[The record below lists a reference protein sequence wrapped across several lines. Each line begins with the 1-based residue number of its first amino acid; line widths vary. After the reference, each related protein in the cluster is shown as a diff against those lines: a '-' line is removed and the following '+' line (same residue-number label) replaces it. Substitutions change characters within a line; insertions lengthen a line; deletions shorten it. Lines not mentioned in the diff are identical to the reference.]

1 MAHSPHLGRRIP
13 ERNKMKTEKLGRLT
27 HLPQKG
33 ISKMGP
39 SERPENKEPRP
50 LDGQKP
56 RSRTKL
62 SASRWKRKA
71 VSLLRTAVEE
81 EFYIVQSIS
90 SSGPKAAKDGR
101 CGICQNNVYQQL

>member
-1 MAHSPHLGRRIP
+1 
-13 ERNKMKTEKLGRLT
+13 
-27 HLPQKG
+27 
-33 ISKMGP
+33 MGP

-50 LDGQKP
+50 LDGQEP

-90 SSGPKAAKDGR
+90 SSGPKAGKTEGVAYVKIMCTSSSER
-101 CGICQNNVYQQL
+101 KVAQ